1 MWKERKMR
9 TVFVANG
16 DPNFISAFRSIVD
29 WSKFDYKIVGFSDNG
44 IRAMGE
50 ILKKRPDL
58 VFISN
63 NLPGLTG
70 IEIIERIHGHGLL
83 AEFVLMEDNEDFKLA
98 QKAMRL
104 GVREFLI
111 NPVPSAEI
119 IRVLSDFL
127 DRYQAHH
134 SKDIESYLVSTRRLL
149 RNSFMRNFVSAEE
162 HQPFS
167 LEDLNNHYHF
177 TFHEGVFQGAL
188 IQLRNLPKEEESTF
202 LPSITEELRFQFDPI
217 CYEMIPFIQGAS
229 RLTLLFNYSADSD
242 VFDHMHVIHD
252 IVKGF
257 LSERGC
263 AGTSY
268 SIGIGYRSN
277 DPNSLLYLF
286 HSAERAAYCEI
297 LQGSDQMFY
306 IDNQKFDSTQKN
318 DIITPEFVNELRIGV
333 ETMDTSKYESALR
346 KAFDK
351 LSIHT
356 DPEIIVEICKA
367 AIVEVAKACND
378 ADAVSQ
384 EEIRKILYYVINSPS
399 ISVIISKLV
408 QNASTKLEAVRK
420 EREFSRPVR
429 EATKF
434 IKNNFMENLTLAN
447 VADHVHLNAS
457 YLSMLFKKE
466 TGQNY
471 MSFLTDARIEEAKKL
486 LKDSSMSV
494 AEICYA
500 VGYTDKKHF
509 SRLFIKNVGIRPTAY
524 RSLH

>member
-1 MWKERKMR
+1 MR
-9 TVFVANG
+9 TVFVANSKP
-16 DPNFISAFRSIVD
+16 DFITDFRSIVD

-44 IRAMGE
+44 TKAMGE
-50 ILKKRPDL
+50 ILRKRPDL

-70 IEIIERIHGHGLL
+70 IDIIERIHGHGLL

-111 NPVPSAEI
+111 NPVPPSEI

-134 SKDIESYLVSTRRLL
+134 SRDIESYLVSTRRLL

-162 HQPFS
+162 KQHFS
-167 LEDLNNHYHF
+167 IDDLNTHYHF
-177 TFHEGVFQGAL
+177 TFHEGLFQGVL
-188 IQLRNLPKEEESTF
+188 IQLRNLPKEEEGTF
-202 LPSITEELRFQFDPI
+202 LTTITEELRFRFDPV
-217 CYEMIPFIQGAS
+217 CYEMIPFIQGAT
-229 RLTLLFNYSADSD
+229 RLTLLFNYSEESD
-242 VFDHMHVIHD
+242 VAERIADIHD
-252 IVKGF
+252 VVRDF
-257 LSERGC
+257 LIERGC
-263 AGTSY
+263 TSTSY
-268 SIGIGYRSN
+268 SIGVGYSSS
-277 DPNSLLYLF
+277 DVNSLLNLL

-297 LQGSDQMFY
+297 LQGSNQIFFIDQQ
-306 IDNQKFDSTQKN
+306 NFDSIQKQDVLTTEFIN
-318 DIITPEFVNELRIGV
+318 DVRNSV
-333 ETMDTSKYESALR
+333 EAMDVTKYENAIR

-351 LSIHT
+351 LPPNT
-356 DPEIIVEICKA
+356 DPEIIVEICKT
-367 AIVEVAKACND
+367 AIIEIAKACGD
-378 ADAVSQ
+378 ADAVSPD
-384 EEIRKILYYVINSPS
+384 EIRRILYSVINASS
-399 ISVIISKLV
+399 LSAITTSLV
-408 QNASTKLEAVRK
+408 QNATVKLDAVQK

-434 IKNNFMENLTLAN
+434 IKNNYTENLTLAN

-471 MSFLTDARIEEAKKL
+471 MAFLTDCRIEEAKKL

-509 SRLFIKNVGIRPTAY
+509 SRLFIKHVGIRPTAY

>member
-1 MWKERKMR
+1 MR

-16 DPNFISAFRSIVD
+16 DPNFISAFRSLVD
-29 WSKFDYKIVGFSDNG
+29 WTKFDYKIVGFSDNG
-44 IRAMGE
+44 IKAMGE

-63 NLPGLTG
+63 NLPGLSG
-70 IEIIERIHGHGLL
+70 IEIIERIYRHGLL
-83 AEFVLMEDNEDFKLA
+83 AEFVLMEDNEDFRLA

-111 NPVPSAEI
+111 NPVPASEI

-149 RNSFMRNFVSAEE
+149 RNSFMRNFVSSEE

-167 LEDLNNHYHF
+167 IEDLNNHYHF
-177 TFHEGVFQGAL
+177 TFREGFFQGAL
-188 IQLRNLPKEEESTF
+188 IQLKNLPKEEESTF
-202 LPSITEELRFQFDPI
+202 LTSITEELRFRFDPI
-217 CYEMIPFIQGAS
+217 CYEMIPFIQGAT
-229 RLTLLFNYSADSD
+229 RLTILFNYGKDSE
-242 VFDHMHVIHD
+242 VYEHMHDIHD
-252 IVKGF
+252 IVRGF
-257 LSERGC
+257 LAERGC
-263 AGTSY
+263 TGASY
-268 SIGIGYRSN
+268 SIGIGYRST
-277 DPNSLLYLF
+277 DPNSLLDVL

-297 LQGSDQMFY
+297 LQGGDQMFY
-306 IDNQKFDSTQKN
+306 IDNQKFSSVTKS
-318 DIITPEFVNELRIGV
+318 DIVTPEFISEIRIAV
-333 ETMDTSKYESALR
+333 ETMDIARYESALR
-346 KAFDK
+346 KVFDK
-351 LSIHT
+351 LGKDT
-356 DPEIIVEICKA
+356 DPEIIVEICRI
-367 AIVEVAKACND
+367 AIIEVAKACND

-384 EEIRKILYYVINSPS
+384 EEIRKILYSVINSPS
-399 ISVIISKLV
+399 LSAITATLM
-408 QNASTKLEAVRK
+408 QNAETKLEAVQK

-429 EATKF
+429 EATKY

-471 MSFLTDARIEEAKKL
+471 MAFLTDCRIEEAKKL

-524 RSLH
+524 RSIH

>member
-1 MWKERKMR
+1 MR
-9 TVFVANG
+9 TIFVANG
-16 DPNFISAFRSIVD
+16 DPNFISSFRSLVD

-44 IRAMGE
+44 TRAMGE

-63 NLPGLTG
+63 NLPGLSG

-111 NPVPSAEI
+111 NPVPPAEI

-162 HQPFS
+162 HQQFS
-167 LEDLNNHYHF
+167 IDDLNNHYHF
-177 TFHEGVFQGAL
+177 TFHEGYFQGVL

-202 LPSITEELRFQFDPI
+202 LTSITEELRFRFDPI
-217 CYEMIPFIQGAS
+217 CYEMIPFIQGAT
-229 RLTLLFNYSADSD
+229 RLTILFNYSEDSD
-242 VFDHMHVIHD
+242 VSEHMND
-252 IVKGF
+252 ILDMTRDF
-257 LSERGC
+257 LTERGC
-263 AGTSY
+263 TGTSY
-268 SIGIGYRSN
+268 SIGIGYKSS
-277 DPNSLLYLF
+277 DVNSLLDLL

-297 LQGSDQMFY
+297 LQGSNQMFF
-306 IDNQKFDSTQKN
+306 IDHQKFDNIQKN
-318 DIITPEFVNELRIGV
+318 DIITPDFINDLRIGV
-333 ETMDTSKYESALR
+333 ESMDIPRYESAVR

-351 LSIHT
+351 LTVNT
-356 DPEIIVEICKA
+356 DPEIIVEICRA
-367 AIVEVAKACND
+367 AIIEVARVCGD

-384 EEIRKILYYVINSPS
+384 DEIRKILYSVINSPS
-399 ISVIISKLV
+399 LSAITAALSR
-408 QNASTKLEAVRK
+408 NAVTKLEAVQK

-429 EATKF
+429 EATKY
-434 IKNNFMENLTLAN
+434 IKNNFTENLTLAN

-471 MSFLTDARIEEAKKL
+471 MAFLTDCRIEEAKKL

-509 SRLFIKNVGIRPTAY
+509 SRLFIKHVGIRPTAY

>member
-1 MWKERKMR
+1 MR
-9 TVFVANG
+9 TVFVANSKP
-16 DPNFISAFRSIVD
+16 DFITDFRSIID

-44 IRAMGE
+44 TKAMGE
-50 ILKKRPDL
+50 ILRKRPDL

-63 NLPGLTG
+63 NLPGLSG

-111 NPVPSAEI
+111 NPVPPFEI

-134 SKDIESYLVSTRRLL
+134 SKDLEGYLLSTRRLL
-149 RNSFMRNFVSAEE
+149 RNSFMRNFISAEE
-162 HQPFS
+162 KQQFS
-167 LEDLNNHYHF
+167 IDDLNNHYHF
-177 TFHEGVFQGAL
+177 TFHEGWFQGVL
-188 IQLRNLPKEEESTF
+188 IQLRDLPKEEESIF
-202 LPSITEELRFQFDPI
+202 LTSITEELRFRFDPV
-217 CYEMIPFIQGAS
+217 CYEMIPFVQGTS
-229 RLTLLFNYSADSD
+229 RLTLLFNYSDESN
-242 VFDHMHVIHD
+242 VGERLIEIHD
-252 IVKGF
+252 ILKDF
-257 LSERGC
+257 LNERGC
-263 AGTSY
+263 SSTSY
-268 SIGIGYRSN
+268 SIGVGNRSK
-277 DPNSLLYLF
+277 DVNSLLTLL
-286 HSAERAAYCEI
+286 HAAERAAYCEI
-297 LQGSDQMFY
+297 LQGSNQIFF
-306 IDNQKFDSTQKN
+306 IDNLTFDGITKS
-318 DIITPEFVNELRIGV
+318 DIITPEFVNDIRIGV
-333 ETMDTSKYESALR
+333 ESMDIVRYENTIR

-351 LSIHT
+351 LTAST
-356 DPEIIVEICKA
+356 DPEIIVEICRT
-367 AIVEVAKACND
+367 AIIEVAKACGD

-384 EEIRKILYYVINSPS
+384 DEIRNILYSVINAPS
-399 ISVIISKLV
+399 LAAVTTTLV
-408 QNASTKLEAVRK
+408 KNASVKLDAVQK

-434 IKNNFMENLTLAN
+434 IKNNYTENLTLAN

-471 MSFLTDARIEEAKKL
+471 MAFLTDCRIEEAKKL

-509 SRLFIKNVGIRPTAY
+509 SRLFIKHVGIRPTAY